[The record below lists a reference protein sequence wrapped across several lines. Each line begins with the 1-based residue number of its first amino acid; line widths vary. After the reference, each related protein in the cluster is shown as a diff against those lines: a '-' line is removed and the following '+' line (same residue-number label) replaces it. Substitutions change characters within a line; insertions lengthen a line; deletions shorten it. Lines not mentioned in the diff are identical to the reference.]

1 MLKYA
6 IYVRKSDDD
15 KSVTEKS
22 IREQLEEVQAVVDRE
37 HLNIAKTFEES
48 KSAKKPN
55 NRPLYREMISMI
67 ENGEIDAIVCYHINR
82 LARNMEEGGKL
93 VQLLIDGTIKE
104 IRTPYG
110 VHKSGDNI
118 IAIVV
123 ESAQATQY
131 SLDLVKAVTRGMD
144 GKLKRGGWNHIAPQ
158 GYLNARDP
166 MNPDVGIIVK
176 DPQRY
181 DLIRKA
187 WDMALTGAY
196 TVAQITYTLDKVWG
210 YRRRQ
215 TRKTGGGPLSDT
227 AVSEILSN
235 IFYAGFVRSKGQT
248 YKGLHFDI
256 AMVTPD
262 EFARVQEIL
271 GKSPTQSAK
280 KHVYPYT
287 GLMLCAYCGQQIT
300 AETKTVKSNGKRWVG
315 YHCADSYNRCTQRG
329 MTHKFVE
336 DEIITKLESITIDE
350 ELCDIAIDNIVRGLG
365 SQVKPVEALY
375 AQQHQTLE
383 DCEAELDNLAQMWI
397 KGLEKD
403 ENRYKAQRAKIIDRR
418 DKLTI
423 EAAKAHAELERARA
437 NAIAA
442 GNFIK
447 FARTEFMIALPER
460 KREIAHALGFTYTF
474 YGREKKL
481 EIEVHPILVE
491 VVKFIKANEPALELQ
506 RRRFTTGSDKQKTGL
521 LQPISSF
528 GGP

>member
-6 IYVRKSDDD
+6 IYTRKSDDD

-22 IREQLEEVQAVVDRE
+22 IREQLEEVQTVVDRE
-37 HLNIAKTFEES
+37 HLNVVKKFEES

-55 NRPLYREMISMI
+55 NRPLYREMITMI

-166 MNPDVGIIVK
+166 LNPDVGIIVK

-196 TVAQITYTLDKVWG
+196 TIAQITYTLDKVWG

-248 YKGLHFDI
+248 YKGQHFDI

-271 GKSPTQSAK
+271 NRVPAQRVS
-280 KHVYPYT
+280 KHNYPYT
-287 GLMLCAYCGQQIT
+287 GLMVCAYCGQQIT
-300 AETKTVKSNGKRWVG
+300 AESKTIKSNGKRWVG
-315 YHCADSYNRCTQRG
+315 YHCADTYNRCTQRG
-329 MTHKFVE
+329 MSESFV
-336 DEIITKLESITIDE
+336 DTEIANKLESITIDE
-350 ELCDIAIDNIVRGLG
+350 ELCDIAIDNICRSLEVQIKPLETVYAQRHDSLDECEEKLTNLTKMWLRGL
-365 SQVKPVEALY
+365 
-375 AQQHQTLE
+375 
-383 DCEAELDNLAQMWI
+383 MR
-397 KGLEKD
+397 D
-403 ENRYKAQRAKIIDRR
+403 ENRYKAM
-418 DKLTI
+418 
-423 EAAKAHAELERARA
+423 EAEIMKEKNNLIVQAEKAQAELAKARA

-447 FARTEFMIALPER
+447 FARTEFMIAEPER
-460 KREIAHALGFTYTF
+460 KREIAHSLSFKYLF
-474 YGREKKL
+474 YGHEKKL
-481 EIEVHPILVE
+481 EIEVHPILTE
-491 VVKFIKANEPALELQ
+491 VVKFIKENEPALELQ
-506 RRRFTTGSDKQKTGL
+506 RKRFATGSDKQKTSL
-521 LQPISSF
+521 LQPVSSF